1 MSVTNPKFKCFTC
14 DSRFAEPKD
23 LIKHISTVHVRKKLH
38 KCTYCSMTFSDELLL
53 EEHDI
58 NVHERKKTFKCL
70 KCSDIF
76 PENLLLEKH
85 ISTVHKENL
94 QNLVKP
100 QLCAEK
106 LVDKAHTRKNQ
117 DTSIH
122 EKKTFDSDLDLED
135 ENENS
140 FDCPK
145 CPAELSSKN
154 ELAEH
159 ILSHKQE
166 TDMVKQRLYT
176 IPSKVN
182 GKIDITQY
190 YKCTKCNLG
199 FEHYKYLQHHNSTV
213 HEGKKLIQC
222 PKCDSNFTQ
231 SSGLRSHLVHVH
243 NETEPYICEHC
254 NAKFAN
260 FELIKEHINSI
271 HPKVFNCS
279 ICSSG
284 FPTKTELSKHLFNFH
299 DKKEEGTCP
308 ICHKVFDKFNDRFTL
323 VKNHI
328 LIVHEGKKPYTCH
341 ICNAG
346 FASRLGMKAHI
357 TRVHDE
363 KRFDCTFCKT
373 KIPSRKSLL
382 KHIDEVHDGKKPNLC
397 DFCSSGFIFKCN
409 LEKHC
414 FKVHRRKDNVPHCE
428 VCIKNFSSNVL
439 LKKHIKII
447 HEAKNLK
454 LPHVCSYCEKSFS
467 EEKNLKRHI
476 VQNHVNH
483 QCPHCDKPFL
493 SQTSLNEHIVKIH
506 SGKKVLTHCK
516 RTRCGLKY
524 CSYSGRRGFY
534 KIPEHPIRRK
544 SWIEACKFPTDVK
557 KSTQV
562 CWKHFNK
569 EDFQNEMVPE
579 YVDKLGMGL
588 LKKLVVPSQNLP
600 TGILDFSNDVKV
612 LPKLKTKYEN
622 DYDIQESENIKIN
635 DINSK
640 DMKIKD
646 KLNDADRK
654 IEFSHGCY
662 YCDSRFSNESDLKE
676 HFLSI
681 HANVKCPNCDD
692 QFWSRS
698 ALKRHIIEIHSG
710 KNLQKSICRV
720 WYCGIK
726 SCQTSAKRG
735 FYRIPE
741 HPLRRQDWINACNFP
756 HDVKKSTSIC
766 WKHFKKEDFQT
777 EMDPKKVNELGMGS
791 LKKFVVPSQNLPSGT
806 SDDFHRDLEDTFLDG
821 IDQNQKASAIEN
833 GKVCRKLQGTKLIK
847 NYEVPT
853 LNLPTARTV
862 PNIKSNIKLD
872 NLPKTT
878 KTQTHWNNKKFIE
891 KGMIFCL
898 TCGNFYREL
907 QELSIHIEK
916 EPKCKTKAN
925 LSFLS
930 SNEAYIKNIHSVKVE
945 NNEIGV
951 FQSFKGATEDFEKF
965 EDGLQDPLAV

>member
-23 LIKHISTVHVRKKLH
+23 LVKHISTIHVIKKLH
-38 KCTYCSMTFSDELLL
+38 KCTYCNMTFSDELLL

-58 NVHERKKTFKCL
+58 NVHEEKKPFKCS
-70 KCSDIF
+70 KCSDTF
-76 PENLLLEKH
+76 PEKLLLENH
-85 ISTVHKENL
+85 ISTVHKVNL
-94 QNLVKP
+94 KHLVKT
-100 QLCAEK
+100 QLCTEK
-106 LVDKAHTRKNQ
+106 LIVQSDNGKNQ
-117 DTSIH
+117 DTPIH
-122 EKKTFDSDLDLED
+122 ERKNNQNNQNYQDHETKTLSNNNSDLEG

-145 CPAELSSKN
+145 CPAEFSSQVELS
-154 ELAEH
+154 EH
-159 ILSHKQE
+159 ILSHREE
-166 TDMVKQRLYT
+166 TDMIKQRLYT
-176 IPSKVN
+176 TPSIVN
-182 GKIDITQY
+182 GQIDITQY
-190 YKCTKCNLG
+190 YKCKKCNLG
-199 FEHYKYLQHHNSTV
+199 FEHYKYLQHHHATV

-231 SSGLRSHLVHVH
+231 SSGLRSHLVRVH
-243 NETEPYICEHC
+243 NETEPYICDHC

-260 FELIKEHINSI
+260 FELIKEHINSV
-271 HPKVFNCS
+271 HPKIFNCS
-279 ICSSG
+279 ICSSE

-308 ICHKVFDKFNDRFTL
+308 ICHKVFDKFNERFTL

-346 FASRLGMKAHI
+346 FASRLSTKAHI

-363 KRFDCTFCKT
+363 KRFDCTICKT
-373 KIPSRKSLL
+373 KITSKESLL
-382 KHIDEVHDGKKPNLC
+382 KHLDEVHDGKKPNNC
-397 DFCSSGFIFKCN
+397 DFCSSGFIFRCN

-414 FKVHRRKDNVPHCE
+414 FKVHRRKKNVPHCE
-428 VCIKNFSSNVL
+428 VCIKNFSSEVL
-439 LKKHIKII
+439 LNKHIRII
-447 HEAKNLK
+447 HDAKKLK

-467 EEKNLKRHI
+467 EEKNLKRHT

-483 QCPHCDKPFL
+483 QCPHCDVQFL
-493 SQTSLNEHIVKIH
+493 SQTYLNEHIVKIH
-506 SGKKVLTHCK
+506 SGKKVFTQHYK
-516 RTRCGLKY
+516 RTRCGLKS

-562 CWKHFNK
+562 CWQHFLK
-569 EDFQNEMVPE
+569 EDFQNEMDPE

-600 TGILDFSNDVKV
+600 TETMDFSNEVFAKIEKNNENYFDMRESGEGKGMKV
-612 LPKLKTKYEN
+612 
-622 DYDIQESENIKIN
+622 
-635 DINSK
+635 
-640 DMKIKD
+640 KD
-646 KLNDADRK
+646 KLEDEDIK

-662 YCDSRFSNESDLKE
+662 YCDSRFSNESDLKG
-676 HFLSI
+676 HFLSV

-692 QFWSRS
+692 QFWSRP

-710 KNLQKSICRV
+710 KNLQKVSCRV

-791 LKKFVVPSQNLPSGT
+791 LKKFVVPSVNLFSET
-806 SDDFHRDLEDTFLDG
+806 SDVSSDLEIHPMKVEDTFLDD
-821 IDQNQKASAIEN
+821 IDQNQESSALEN
-833 GKVCRKLQGTKLIK
+833 GKVCRNLQGTKLLK

-853 LNLPTARTV
+853 LNLPTTRIV
-862 PNIKSNIKLD
+862 PNINDETIDGQSNIKL
-872 NLPKTT
+872 NSLPQT
-878 KTQTHWNNKKFIE
+878 K
-891 KGMIFCL
+891 
-898 TCGNFYREL
+898 
-907 QELSIHIEK
+907 
-916 EPKCKTKAN
+916 
-925 LSFLS
+925 
-930 SNEAYIKNIHSVKVE
+930 VKRL
-945 NNEIGV
+945 G
-951 FQSFKGATEDFEKF
+951 
-965 EDGLQDPLAV
+965 